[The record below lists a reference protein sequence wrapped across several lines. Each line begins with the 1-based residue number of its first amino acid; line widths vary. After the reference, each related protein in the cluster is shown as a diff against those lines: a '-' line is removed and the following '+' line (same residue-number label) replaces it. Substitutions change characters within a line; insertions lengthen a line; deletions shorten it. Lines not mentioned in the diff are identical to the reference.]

1 MSKNFMIKKNVFS
14 TKKFYSIKVIMQGK
28 LIAVAYT
35 LKQLS
40 LHYNLG
46 LDAANERNL
55 FRNLANQ

>member
-1 MSKNFMIKKNVFS
+1 MIKKNVFS

>member
-1 MSKNFMIKKNVFS
+1 MPGFDIRQRQD
-14 TKKFYSIKVIMQGK
+14 TKVRNMRT
-28 LIAVAYT
+28 T